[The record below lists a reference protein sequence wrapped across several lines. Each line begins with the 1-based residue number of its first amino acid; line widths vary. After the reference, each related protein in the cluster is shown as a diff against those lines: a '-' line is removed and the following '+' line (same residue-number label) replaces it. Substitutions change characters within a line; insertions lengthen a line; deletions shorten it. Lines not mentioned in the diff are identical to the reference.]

1 MYFHNYDD
9 KYDVKIYTEERFSR
23 QSQTQSGNNTTDQKV
38 KVDFFLTKFS
48 VRKIVT

>member
-38 KVDFFLTKFS
+38 KVDFCLTELSAKRS
-48 VRKIVT
+48 